1 MDYSMY
7 SADSL
12 PSLPLPPNTFTSTS
26 TLNRYPHHHQNY
38 NHYQYNQYN
47 QSSQQQKQNINHV
60 IFSSTTT
67 NNNNNKISKKSSNL
81 SKILSNDDDDY
92 GKDRRQPFH
101 KINTKRFKC
110 DEDFERIDDDDVLRD
125 TNGNPCCQDSGV
137 TYMSS
142 IDINNNNNSTESS
155 PSKSSPITLNDSSN
169 DDTQNNNTFS
179 EQLPQQQILRQN
191 KGLRHFSKQV
201 CDKVELKGVT
211 TYNEVADELAEDFA
225 AQMQDI
231 VDQKNIRR
239 RVYDALNVLMAMDII
254 AKDKKEIR
262 QKFEL
267 QELERQNRNL
277 SKQVNDAKIAFQNKI
292 AQHLHICNLVKR
304 NKLNSYQYQSNNGKS
319 KIYFPF
325 KLIRCPQGTQI
336 DIQSG
341 QDGFLTFYPNKP
353 TILNDVDILQCIG
366 MDKISHDDM
375 QSWINPEHLKWV
387 IAKQAVDVEIL
398 HTYKKILSSLNIQ
411 DSTKFYDNEKANKN
425 EAWNI
430 VPNQI
435 SVYLNQFIS

>member
-7 SADSL
+7 STDSL

-47 QSSQQQKQNINHV
+47 QSSQQQKQKINHV

-67 NNNNNKISKKSSNL
+67 NNKISKKSSNL

-125 TNGNPCCQDSGV
+125 TNGNLCCQDSGV

-169 DDTQNNNTFS
+169 DDTQNNSTFT

-254 AKDKKEIR
+254 AKDKKEISNNNSSNNNNNNDINDINVNSALLPVTTDAEIER

-267 QELERQNRNL
+267 QDGGFGNPGG
-277 SKQVNDAKIAFQNKI
+277 VCGI
-292 AQHLHICNLVKR
+292 
-304 NKLNSYQYQSNNGKS
+304 NNNNNNYCG
-319 KIYFPF
+319 
-325 KLIRCPQGTQI
+325 
-336 DIQSG
+336 
-341 QDGFLTFYPNKP
+341 
-353 TILNDVDILQCIG
+353 
-366 MDKISHDDM
+366 H
-375 QSWINPEHLKWV
+375 
-387 IAKQAVDVEIL
+387 
-398 HTYKKILSSLNIQ
+398 
-411 DSTKFYDNEKANKN
+411 
-425 EAWNI
+425 
-430 VPNQI
+430 
-435 SVYLNQFIS
+435 